1 MFTSRNSTT
10 NSVASSRIA
19 AAAALTISMA
29 VVGALA
35 AAAPAHAAPSKNGE
49 FTLTCD
55 NGTSY
60 TAVTPPGNGNFTPA
74 IATDGTRFIP
84 VAFGE
89 SSFELTENGVVIDS
103 GTEPGSA
110 KGNAARN
117 PNPTSECTF
126 ASTFSFNENG
136 KEYVGTFSGS
146 VTAVIVGP
154 SQA

>member
-1 MFTSRNSTT
+1 MFTSPTATT
-10 NSVASSRIA
+10 RRIA
-19 AAAALTISMA
+19 GRRIAVALTLATATAALGVVAAA
-29 VVGALA
+29 G
-35 AAAPAHAAPSKNGE
+35 PANAAPSKNGE
-49 FTLTCD
+49 FTLVCD

-74 IATDGTRFIP
+74 MATDGTRFVP

-89 SSFELTENGVVIDS
+89 STFELTEDGIVIES

-110 KGNAARN
+110 KGNVAKN

-126 ASTFSFNENG
+126 GFTENG

-146 VTAVIVGP
+146 VTAVLVGP
-154 SQA
+154 SGT